1 MTEMDFQAVQAQ
13 AQLTKSAEPLTWPI
27 VVYVLYLVSYLVGIT
42 AIAGIII
49 AHVKQEDADPVAL
62 THFRYQTRT
71 FWYCLLGGLI
81 GAVLLLVLIGWL
93 VLIAVGIW
101 MLIRVIKGLL
111 YALDRKPIPNP
122 TTLLW

>member
-1 MTEMDFQAVQAQ
+1 M
-13 AQLTKSAEPLTWPI
+13 AEIDSRAAPAPLATREALTWPI
-27 VVYVLYLVSYLVGIT
+27 VVYALYLTSYLVGIT
-42 AIAGIII
+42 AIVGVII
-49 AHVKQEDADPVAL
+49 AHVKQADADPVAL

-101 MLIRVIKGLL
+101 MLIRVIKGLI

>member
-1 MTEMDFQAVQAQ
+1 MSETNFQAVQAQ
-13 AQLTKSAEPLTWPI
+13 AEVTQSKEPLTWPV
-27 VVYVLYLVSYLVGIT
+27 VVYALYLASYLVGIT
-42 AIAGIII
+42 AIVGIII
-49 AHVKQEDADPVAL
+49 AHVKQADADPVAL

-81 GAVLLLVLIGWL
+81 GAVLLLILIGWI

-101 MLIRVIKGLL
+101 MLIRVIKGLI

>member
-1 MTEMDFQAVQAQ
+1 MMEMDFQAVQAQ
-13 AQLTKSAEPLTWPI
+13 AQLTKSTEPLTWPI
-27 VVYVLYLVSYLVGIT
+27 IVYALYLASYLVGVT
-42 AIAGIII
+42 ATVGIIL
-49 AHVKQEDADPVAL
+49 AHVKQDGADPVAL

-81 GAVLLLVLIGWL
+81 GTVLLLVLIGWL

-101 MLIRVIKGLL
+101 VLIRVIKGLV